1 MKRWFYIGI
10 VLLVAVLV
18 GCNTPPPVGHPLSEG
33 DVLPHVMCQELAE
46 IDSLMWK
53 EPDSALKVMME
64 FTESGRADSL
74 DEFNGHYCQVMIL
87 ELLYKNYYGQSNRVE
102 LLHAVAYFDSITQVP
117 EPVVAEHGRSV
128 EGPSKDQIV
137 FLSARAHYI
146 NGAGYYERDSVV
158 AACSEYLKAL
168 EIMET
173 YFPNLE
179 TCHGASLQPNHIPRF
194 LCLIYSRLAELFSG
208 QFMQEPA
215 IACFKKAIAFNSMEP
230 SSPTNHSS
238 LLLLLGK
245 QYHKLNQYDSAVC
258 YFDEATRVLP
268 DTNNSVFRDIVV
280 QKALL
285 YYNMGKDVDP
295 SLDELKRIA
304 AQAMNEKERL
314 NRYMTIGGIYHA
326 EGQYDS
332 AWAYLMPVYE
342 STDDALERKIAAH
355 RLLDIC
361 QRRGDSVKANLFAP
375 ALAEVAASAY
385 ESQSC
390 VSTLNELFQNHLK
403 WEREKAEAERQ
414 QAEQEATRLR
424 RMRSMVVIAAVLLV
438 FGLGLWWWLAKRRK
452 EHEAET
458 QTLNEE
464 KQQLQTQV
472 DDALQQLQTMDD
484 VLQQLQTQADDALQ
498 QARAMLPQRVAD
510 LYRAK
515 VPNRLERIM
524 DEFEAAYPKVMER
537 LAATHPELKEAERQI
552 AVLNFLRFRAKEEA
566 ELTGF
571 AENTILKYRSNLNKK
586 ASSDPISALIAE

>member
-1 MKRWFYIGI
+1 MKRCLHI
-10 VLLVAVLV
+10 VSFLIELAMLVACSKPAEVPEPVVAEPCRSVEGPTLVL
-18 GCNTPPPVGHPLSEG
+18 S
-33 DVLPHVMCQELAE
+33 Q
-46 IDSLMWK
+46 IDTLMWHQ
-53 EPDSALKVMME
+53 PDSALAVMME
-64 FTESGRADSL
+64 FAGSVAADSM
-74 DEFNGHYCQVMIL
+74 DVFEGHYCQVLIA
-87 ELLYKNYYGQSNRVE
+87 ELLYKNYYKQSNRKN
-102 LLHAVAYFDSITQVP
+102 LLKAVHYFDSIVGMDGADTRGV
-117 EPVVAEHGRSV
+117 SV
-128 EGPSKDQIV
+128 REREA
-137 FLSARAHYI
+137 FLAARAHYI

-230 SSPTNHSS
+230 STPTNHSS

-258 YFDEATRVLP
+258 YFDEAMRVLP
-268 DTNNSVFRDIVV
+268 ETNNLVYRDIVV

-285 YYNMGKDVDP
+285 DYNMGKDVDP

-304 AQAMNEKERL
+304 AQAMDEKERL
-314 NRYMTIGGIYHA
+314 NRYMTIGAIYHA

-342 STDDALERKIAAH
+342 STDDALERKVAAH

-390 VSTLNELFQNHLK
+390 VSTLNELFQAHLQ
-403 WEREKAEAERQ
+403 WQQQRTLEQERQ
-414 QAEQEATRLR
+414 QQERQRAKRDRWVWALVLALIMMVAVAYFVARRGYLKRMEQQRQEAD
-424 RMRSMVVIAAVLLV
+424 RMQEAIQRQ
-438 FGLGLWWWLAKRRK
+438 LADA
-452 EHEAET
+452 H
-458 QTLNEE
+458 
-464 KQQLQTQV
+464 
-472 DDALQQLQTMDD
+472 DALKEKEWE
-484 VLQQLQTQADDALQ
+484 ALMTK
-498 QARAMLPQRVAD
+498 ARAIFNDKKGDFR
-510 LYRAK
+510 R
-515 VPNRLERIM
+515 RIIAT
-524 DEFEAAYPKVMER
+524 FETAYPQFAER
-537 LAATHPELKEAERQI
+537 LNATYPDLTETERHLV
-552 AVLNFLRFRAKEEA
+552 VLNLLHFRAKEEA
-566 ELTGF
+566 ALLNLT
-571 AENTILKYRSNLNKK
+571 ENTVLKYRSQLNKK
-586 ASSDPISALIAE
+586 VDFGLISTWIS

>member
-1 MKRWFYIGI
+1 MKWWFYIGN

-33 DVLPHVMCQELAE
+33 EGLPHEVCQELAE

-53 EPDSALKVMME
+53 EPDSALKVMVE
-64 FTESGRADSL
+64 FAGSEAADSM
-74 DEFNGHYCQVMIL
+74 DVFVGHYCQVLIA
-87 ELLYKNYYGQSNRVE
+87 ELLYKNYYKQSNRKD
-102 LLHAVAYFDSITQVP
+102 LLKAVHYFDSIVGMDGADTRGVP
-117 EPVVAEHGRSV
+117 AQ
-128 EGPSKDQIV
+128 KDA
-137 FLSARAHYI
+137 FLAARAHCM

-194 LCLIYSRLAELFSG
+194 LCLIYSRLGELFSA

-258 YFDEATRVLP
+258 YFDEAMRKLP
-268 DTNNSVFRDIVV
+268 DTNNLVFSDLLV

-285 YYNMGKDVDP
+285 QYNLGQDVDP

-304 AQAMNEKERL
+304 AQAMDEKERL

-342 STDDALERKIAAH
+342 STDDALERKVAAH

-390 VSTLNELFQNHLK
+390 VSTLNELFQAHLQ
-403 WEREKAEAERQ
+403 WQQQRTLEQERQQQERQ
-414 QAEQEATRLR
+414 QAKRDRWVGALVLALIMMVAVAYFVARRGYLKRMEQQRQEAD
-424 RMRSMVVIAAVLLV
+424 RMQGTIQRQ
-438 FGLGLWWWLAKRRK
+438 LADA
-452 EHEAET
+452 H
-458 QTLNEE
+458 
-464 KQQLQTQV
+464 
-472 DDALQQLQTMDD
+472 DALKEKEWE
-484 VLQQLQTQADDALQ
+484 ALMTK
-498 QARAMLPQRVAD
+498 ARAIFNDKEGDFR
-510 LYRAK
+510 R
-515 VPNRLERIM
+515 RIIAT
-524 DEFEAAYPKVMER
+524 FETAYPQFAER
-537 LAATHPELKEAERQI
+537 LNATYPDLTETERHLV
-552 AVLNFLRFRAKEEA
+552 VLNLLHFRAKEEA
-566 ELTGF
+566 ALLNLT
-571 AENTILKYRSNLNKK
+571 ENTVLKYRSQLNKK
-586 ASSDPISALIAE
+586 VDFGLISTWIS